1 MGFVE
6 MKADVAEGKG
16 DTIMAILAWYEKIL
30 SRGGISKCIIPCIN
44 GAKIS
49 GFEFLNKLRE
59 ESQIKG
65 LRLVVVKNSTYMIE
79 PFSVEEAKVIDL
91 VRKYKGNTVGYWFES
106 AVENK
111 RVVLDTISCACFII
125 KGYTWVEME
134 VDRVAQDKEDE
145 EQAADNKAEDDDEVE
160 EDPDVKVVVDKK
172 TGAKKNMIY
181 LPVTLI
187 VPCGANPKKERERI
201 LGAEGIVVNGME
213 VDVSISGTFNQE
225 KHILAN
231 AYSLKRHDL
240 TLANLALMKIKDWRE
255 LAPLTNGEGKS
266 LFSESIDAVILANAM
281 FSKRSVPAFN
291 LLVVGPRRNQKTAAL
306 SFLTKYMMGGSIVSG
321 SGSTGKGWLVSHKE
335 GAQISKMFS
344 EKNCL
349 MIDEAL
355 KFKSG
360 EDLGVAIRLKNHFV
374 SHMELVE
381 RKDVEGVSGNGP
393 IKGRMSCSLFCVD
406 NPDTVVINA
415 LGKAYKMQ
423 DASFRRWS
431 FLWMDRLPDVKIS
444 YLTTDQ
450 AHDMMKKRFED
461 FGKIDAIKAL
471 MLLSRRFCEREN
483 KPADEV
489 WVEEL
494 VGRLKSEV
502 DNSSLFP
509 DLAFVFE
516 KAMDEEH
523 KKLIIEEIKEHI
535 DIDLIDAM
543 QAAWLSAA
551 AMRAW
556 EVCKSYDDFKL
567 VYDDRQKNLA
577 EKIIREILKG
587 RLKLLFPGI
596 VEWLGDHMG
605 VKRTSNYMEGDGAN
619 RWGGWRG
626 RDHHN

>member
-6 MKADVAEGKG
+6 MKADIVEGKG
-16 DTIMAILAWYEKIL
+16 DTIMAIFAWYERLL
-30 SRGGISKCIIPCIN
+30 SKGGLSKCVIPCIN
-44 GAKIS
+44 GARIS

-65 LRLVVVKNSTYMIE
+65 LRLMVVKNSTYVIE

-91 VRKYKGNTVGYWFES
+91 VRRYKGGTVGYWFEAS
-106 AVENK
+106 VENK
-111 RVVLDTISCACFII
+111 KVISDTISCACFII

-134 VDRVAQDKEDE
+134 VDQIAQDKEDE
-145 EQAADNKAEDDDEVE
+145 EEKADKINDKIDDDEVE
-160 EDPDVKVVVDKK
+160 EDSDVKVVVDKK

-187 VPCGANPKKERERI
+187 VPCGANPKKERDRI
-201 LGAEGIVVNGME
+201 LAAEGIVVSGME
-213 VDVSISGTFNQE
+213 VDVSLSGSYNKE

-231 AYSLKRHDL
+231 TYSLKRHDL
-240 TLANLALMKIKDWRE
+240 TLANLALMKINHWRE
-255 LAPLTNGEGKS
+255 LAPLVNSEGKS
-266 LFSESIDAVILANAM
+266 LFSESIDAVILANAL

-306 SFLTKYMMGGSIVSG
+306 SFLTKFMMGGSIVSG
-321 SGSTGKGWLVSHKE
+321 SSSTGKGWLVSHKE

-360 EDLGVAIRLKNHFV
+360 EDLGVAIRIKNHFV

-381 RKDVEGVSGNGP
+381 RKDVEGISGNGP
-393 IKGRMSCSLFCVD
+393 IRGRMSCSLFCVD
-406 NPDTVVINA
+406 NPDSVVINS

-444 YLTTDQ
+444 YLTTEQ

-461 FGKIDAIKAL
+461 FGKVDAIKAL
-471 MLLSRRFCEREN
+471 MLLSRRLCEREN
-483 KPADEV
+483 KPADEK

-494 VGRLKSEV
+494 TGRLKSEV
-502 DNSSLFP
+502 DNNNLFP
-509 DLAFVFE
+509 ELSFVFE
-516 KAMDEEH
+516 KAMDAEH
-523 KKLIIEEIKEHI
+523 KKLIADEIKEHI
-535 DIDLIDAM
+535 DIDLIDAI

-556 EVCKSYDDFKL
+556 EECKSYDEFRL
-567 VYDDRQKNLA
+567 IYDERQRNLA
-577 EKIIREILKG
+577 ELIIREILKG

-596 VEWLGDHMG
+596 VDWLGDHMG
-605 VKRTSNYMEGDGAN
+605 VKRSSNFMEGEGDN
-619 RWGGWRG
+619 WR
-626 RDHHN
+626 RRHHSY